1 MTVITWKLSTCSL
14 LHSHQHLFL
23 LVLVLLGVIHRRFEL
38 LWLFTPQA
46 FLCLC
51 PSGLVSDARVR
62 IPTTRDQ
69 QTALLLFVNMSAI
82 KMENI
87 KAA

>member
-1 MTVITWKLSTCSL
+1 MKFWQNDSD
-14 LHSHQHLFL
+14 HLETQYTLIFAFTL
-23 LVLVLLGVIHRRFEL
+23 ASSSPGPHTIGCYAQEVEL

-69 QTALLLFVNMSAI
+69 QNGF
-82 KMENI
+82 
-87 KAA
+87 AAVWKYGCY